1 MAKIKDKVQNALDE
15 VRILILGSQVLLGF
29 QFRSVFEKG
38 FETLPEPAQY
48 LKLTA
53 LGLMTLAV
61 GLLMAPG
68 AYHQIVEDGEDSQ
81 GVHRF
86 TTGIA
91 EMALLPF
98 ALGFGIDIFV
108 AAEKLMNQT
117 LAVVAG
123 LLMMLTALFFWY
135 GLEAMHKAKYE
146 PEITEKREME
156 KQQAKKEEGGTK
168 IKDKIKH
175 VLTEAR
181 VVLPGAQTML
191 GFQFIT
197 FLMESFDKLPDS
209 SRYIHFASLAMV
221 ALSIV
226 LLMTPA
232 AYHRIVERGEET
244 SHFHRFASRVL
255 LAAMVPLAL
264 GLSGDFFVV
273 TRKVTE
279 STALAAGLA
288 LALLGLF
295 YGLWFG
301 VTAYRRGQRQTEVE
315 WRIDRQEAAD

>member
-1 MAKIKDKVQNALDE
+1 MAKLKDKVQNALDE

-29 QFRSVFEKG
+29 QFRSIFEKA
-38 FETLPEPAQY
+38 FETLPAHAQY
-48 LKLTA
+48 LKLSG

-81 GVHRF
+81 RVHRF

-91 EMALLPF
+91 EIALLPF
-98 ALGFGIDIFV
+98 ALGFGIDMFV
-108 AAEKLMNQT
+108 AAEKLMSQT
-117 LAVVAG
+117 FAVVAG
-123 LLMMLTALFFWY
+123 LLMTLTALFFWY
-135 GLEAMHKAKYE
+135 GLGAMHRAKYE

-156 KQQAKKEEGGTK
+156 KQQEKKAAGGTK

-175 VLTEAR
+175 VLTESR
-181 VVLPGAQTML
+181 VVLPGAQTLL

-244 SHFHRFASRVL
+244 RHFHRFASRVL

-288 LALLGLF
+288 LALLALF

-301 VTAYRRGQRQTEVE
+301 FTAYRRGQRQAEAG

>member
-15 VRILILGSQVLLGF
+15 TRILILGSQVLLGF
-29 QFRSVFEKG
+29 QFRSIFEKG
-38 FETLPEPAQY
+38 FETLPEHAQY

-81 GVHRF
+81 RVHRF

-98 ALGFGIDIFV
+98 ALGFGIDMFV

-123 LLMMLTALFFWY
+123 LMMMLTALFFWY

-264 GLSGDFFVV
+264 GLSGDFFIV

-288 LALLGLF
+288 LALLALF

-315 WRIDRQEAAD
+315 WRIDRREAAD

>member
-1 MAKIKDKVQNALDE
+1 MAQIKDKVQNALDE
-15 VRILILGSQVLLGF
+15 TRMLILGSQVLFGF
-29 QFRSVFEKG
+29 QFRAIFEKG
-38 FETLPEPAQY
+38 FETLPEHAQY
-48 LKLTA
+48 LILTA

-68 AYHQIVEDGEDSQ
+68 AYHQIVEGGEDSQ
-81 GVHRF
+81 RIHRF

-91 EMALLPF
+91 EVAMLPF

-108 AAEKLMNQT
+108 AAEKLMSNT
-117 LAVVAG
+117 LAVGAG
-123 LLMMLTALFFWY
+123 LLMALVALFFWY
-135 GLEAMHKAKYE
+135 GLEAIQKAKHE

-156 KQQAKKEEGGTK
+156 KQESQKNNGGTK

-175 VLTEAR
+175 VLTESR
-181 VVLPGAQTML
+181 VVLPGAQTLL
-191 GFQFIT
+191 GFQFIV
-197 FLMESFDKLPDS
+197 FLMESFEQLPDS
-209 SRYIHFASLAMV
+209 SKYLHFAALALV

-244 SHFHRFASRVL
+244 EHFHRFASRVV

-264 GLSGDFFVV
+264 GLTGDFFVV
-273 TRKVTE
+273 ARKVSE
-279 STALAAGLA
+279 STTFAAILAI
-288 LALLGLF
+288 ALLALF

-301 VTAYRRGQRQTEVE
+301 FTAYRRGERRAELA
-315 WRIDRQEAAD
+315 WRIDRQEVAD

>member
-15 VRILILGSQVLLGF
+15 ARILILGSQVLLGF

-38 FETLPEPAQY
+38 FETLPEHAQF

-68 AYHQIVEDGEDSQ
+68 AYHQIVEDGEDTP
-81 GVHRF
+81 GIHRF
-86 TTGIA
+86 TSGIA
-91 EMALLPF
+91 ELALLPF
-98 ALGFGIDIFV
+98 ALGFGIDMFV
-108 AAEKLMNQT
+108 AAEKLMSTT
-117 LAVVAG
+117 LAAVAG
-123 LLMMLTALFFWY
+123 LLMTMVALFFWY
-135 GLEAMHKAKYE
+135 GLEVMYRAKHKHE
-146 PEITEKREME
+146 LMERREME
-156 KQQAKKEEGGTK
+156 KQQSKKDAGGTK
-168 IKDKIKH
+168 IRDKIKH

-181 VVLPGAQTML
+181 VVLPGAQTLL

-209 SRYIHFASLAMV
+209 SRYIHFASLALV

-244 SHFHRFASRVL
+244 AHFHRFASRVL
-255 LAAMVPLAL
+255 LGAMVPLAL
-264 GLSGDFFVV
+264 GLSGDFFIVA
-273 TRKVTE
+273 RKVSQ
-279 STALAAGLA
+279 STTLAAVLA
-288 LALLGLF
+288 VALLVLF

-301 VTAYRRGQRQTEVE
+301 FTAYRRRQRRQQIA
-315 WRIDRQEAAD
+315 WRVDRQQAAD

>member
-29 QFRSVFEKG
+29 QFHSVFEKG

-135 GLEAMHKAKYE
+135 GLEAMHKVKYE

-264 GLSGDFFVV
+264 GLSGDFFIV

>member
-15 VRILILGSQVLLGF
+15 ARILILGSQVLLGF
-29 QFRSVFEKG
+29 QFRSIFEKG
-38 FETLPEPAQY
+38 FETLPEHAQY

-68 AYHQIVEDGEDSQ
+68 AYHQIVEGGEDSQ
-81 GVHRF
+81 RIHRF

-91 EMALLPF
+91 EVSLLPF
-98 ALGFGIDIFV
+98 ALGFGIDLFV
-108 AAEKLMNQT
+108 AAEKLMSTT

-123 LLMMLTALFFWY
+123 LLMALVALFFWY
-135 GLEAMHKAKYE
+135 GLEAMQKAKHE

-156 KQQAKKEEGGTK
+156 KQQPQKEAGGTK

-181 VVLPGAQTML
+181 VVLPGAQTLL
-191 GFQFIT
+191 GFQFLT
-197 FLMESFDKLPDS
+197 FLMDSFDKLPDS
-209 SRYIHFASLAMV
+209 SRYIHFASLGMV

-244 SHFHRFASRVL
+244 EHFHRFASRVL

-273 TRKVTE
+273 TRKVSE
-279 STALAAGLA
+279 STSLAAILA
-288 LALLGLF
+288 IALLALF

-301 VTAYRRGQRQTEVE
+301 FTAYRRGERRAELA

>member
-1 MAKIKDKVQNALDE
+1 MAQIKDKVQNALDE
-15 VRILILGSQVLLGF
+15 TRMLILGSQVLLGF

-38 FETLPEPAQY
+38 FETLPEHARY
-48 LKLTA
+48 LKLGG
-53 LGLMTLAV
+53 LGLMTIAV

-68 AYHQIVEDGEDSQ
+68 AYHQIVERGEDNSRI
-81 GVHRF
+81 HRF

-91 EMALLPF
+91 EIALLPF
-98 ALGFGIDIFV
+98 ALGFGIDMFV
-108 AAEKLMNQT
+108 AAEKLMAQT

-123 LLMMLTALFFWY
+123 LLMTLVALFFWY
-135 GLEAMHKAKYE
+135 GIEMMHKLAHQPVAK
-146 PEITEKREME
+146 EKQEME
-156 KQQAKKEEGGTK
+156 KQEPQKSSGGTK

-181 VVLPGAQTML
+181 VVLPGAQTLL
-191 GFQFIT
+191 GFQFIV

-209 SRYIHFASLAMV
+209 SKYLHFAALSLV

-232 AYHRIVERGEET
+232 AYHRIAERGEET
-244 SHFHRFASRVL
+244 EHFHRYASRIL

-264 GLSGDFFVV
+264 GLSIDFFIVA
-273 TRKVTE
+273 RKVIE
-279 STALAAGLA
+279 STGLAAALA

-301 VTAYRRGQRQTEVE
+301 FTAYRRRQRQVAST
-315 WRIDRQEAAD
+315 